1 MLPDSLIGRG
11 LLGEDRFVDLV
22 DGRRL
27 RIMVAG
33 GGDDLVVLEAGLGV
47 SGLYWGPVHQEI
59 SQHVRVVAYERAGFG
74 ASTPDS
80 GQLRDLT
87 RLAEDLQAVIDAIP
101 HRRLVLVGH
110 SWGGPIVRTVAAGL
124 LSQGRA
130 VDGIVLVD
138 QSDEHAADL
147 YASRAARAGD
157 AVQRALMVP
166 LARLR
171 LLAPLVRTQS
181 AGLPVPLLEAVGAS
195 SGSVDAARATVAEL
209 RHVAD
214 DLRRLR
220 DAPLE
225 LGEVGMSVISG
236 QQHTRLDRQQSERL
250 DKAHRETTAH
260 HPGARFV
267 AAERS
272 GHMIPVTEPHLIA
285 SETLSFLA

>member
-1 MLPDSLIGRG
+1 
-11 LLGEDRFVDLV
+11 
-22 DGRRL
+22 
-27 RIMVAG
+27 MVAG

-236 QQHTRLDRQQSERL
+236 QQHTRLDRQVSERL
-250 DKAHRETTAH
+250 VKAHRETTAQ